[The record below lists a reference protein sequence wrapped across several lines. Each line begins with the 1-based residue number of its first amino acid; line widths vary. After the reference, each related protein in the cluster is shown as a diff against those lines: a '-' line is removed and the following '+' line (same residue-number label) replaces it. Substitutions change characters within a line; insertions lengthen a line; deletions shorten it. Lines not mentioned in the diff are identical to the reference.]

1 MDWQSF
7 NLWAAIIGAAGVGA
21 GTMWLV
27 IRAASTYQPR
37 DYSGIKHHAK
47 VHTFRFATAA
57 ATWLLII
64 AAFYYHPEWIKW
76 GLRTITHGIET
87 VADAVPY
94 PWGDR
99 IEIALRELGGF
110 IWFQVTLAIIALR
123 LLLSSLAAMWRRL
136 FR

>member
-7 NLWAAIIGAAGVGA
+7 SFWVAIIGAACIGA

-27 IRAASTYQPR
+27 IRAASTHQQR
-37 DYSGIKHHAK
+37 DYSGIKHQAK
-47 VHTFRFATAA
+47 VHTFRFATAT

-76 GLRTITHGIET
+76 GLRTITQGSET
-87 VADAVPY
+87 VADALPY

-99 IEIALRELGGF
+99 IEIVLRELGGF
-110 IWFQVTLAIIALR
+110 IWIQVTLAIIALR
-123 LLLSSLAAMWRRL
+123 LSLSVVAAVWRQL

>member
-1 MDWQSF
+1 
-7 NLWAAIIGAAGVGA
+7 
-21 GTMWLV
+21 MWLV
-27 IRAASTYQPR
+27 IRAASTYQQR

-47 VHTFRFATAA
+47 VHTFRFATAV

-87 VADAVPY
+87 VADALPY

-99 IEIALRELGGF
+99 IEIALRNLQPELSL
-110 IWFQVTLAIIALR
+110 IERDR
-123 LLLSSLAAMWRRL
+123 LKTTTRIVSLCRTQRVRPVHGWWTVFL
-136 FR
+136 